1 MSYYSHGSHSPPMAS
16 HMPYHPRRLAEEIRA
31 TAEQILW
38 ERARWDGEFA
48 YKIRID
54 PVYYRGKL
62 REQIYAL
69 EHGRRRRPV
78 RLPLPQSF
86 VDN

>member
-1 MSYYSHGSHSPPMAS
+1 MAS
-16 HMPYHPRRLAEEIRA
+16 HMPYNSRRVTEDLRATAERRVAEEIRA

-38 ERARWDGEFA
+38 ERARWDAEFA

-54 PVYYRGKL
+54 PAYYRGKL
-62 REQIYAL
+62 REQVYAL

>member
-1 MSYYSHGSHSPPMAS
+1 MRATAE
-16 HMPYHPRRLAEEIRA
+16 RRLAEENHA

-38 ERARWDGEFA
+38 ERARWDAEFA

-54 PVYYRGKL
+54 PVYYRTKL
-62 REQIYAL
+62 RAQIYAV
-69 EHGRRRRPV
+69 ENNRRRSV

-86 VDN
+86 IDN